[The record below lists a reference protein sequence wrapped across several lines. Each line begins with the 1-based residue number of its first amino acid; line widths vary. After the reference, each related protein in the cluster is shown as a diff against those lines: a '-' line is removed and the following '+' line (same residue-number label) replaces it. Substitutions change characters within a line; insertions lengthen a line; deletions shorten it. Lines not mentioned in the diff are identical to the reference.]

1 MELHDAIK
9 TIVDKFGK
17 DIIAERRFVYMIAD
31 YYSFRDNPA
40 GKRVLSALVNDGYT
54 ARLLNQS
61 ESQDISIVANQIVE
75 EVCKNYG
82 FREELVKG
90 VVDYILGGLNFKVK
104 DATPIVTS
112 YSNGNENNL
121 ASNGNDYSEEYIVGL
136 FPHFYNRFVHKAH
149 AHMDAQKLMEIMNTS
164 VNEANRLFIILV
176 RIGAFKYNYAS
187 QDYDINVFSQ
197 EELRRKYR
205 NYINRCRGWEF
216 PQSTSISHRYLESA
230 MKKMVYRRLTS
241 IDLLRKDLKE
251 DKDEADEIYKTLLE
265 LKIINMEGQ
274 LLDIYL
280 PYNAITDKVLNK
292 LKYKQ

>member
-1 MELHDAIK
+1 MELHEVIK
-9 TIVDKFGK
+9 QITGQFGK
-17 DIIAERRFVYMIAD
+17 DVIAEKRFVYMIAD

-40 GKRVLSALVNDGYT
+40 EKCVLAVLVNDGYT
-54 ARLLNQS
+54 VRLLNQS
-61 ESQDISIVANQIVE
+61 ESQDISIVTNQIVD
-75 EVCKNYG
+75 EVCKSYG

-90 VVDYILGGLNFKVK
+90 VVDYILGGLNLKVEE
-104 DATPIVTS
+104 ATPIVTS

-164 VNEANRLFIILV
+164 VNEANRLFIFLV
-176 RIGAFKYNYAS
+176 RIGAFIYNYAS
-187 QDYDINVFSQ
+187 QDYDINVSSQ

-230 MKKMVYRRLTS
+230 MQKMVHRRLTS

-280 PYNAITDKVLNK
+280 PYNAIADKVLNK
-292 LKYKQ
+292 LKNKQ